1 MESKEAVRRMLSE
14 YYLSQVWLIQ
24 KLKEKGIITDRSELS
39 SVLRG
44 VRHGPK
50 ADSIISVSY
59 SILAD
64 YAEREKN
71 SA

>member
-1 MESKEAVRRMLSE
+1 MDQKETVRSMLSE

-24 KLKEKGIITDRSELS
+24 KLKTKGIITDRTELS

-50 ADSIISVSY
+50 ADSIISASFA
-59 SILAD
+59 ILKD